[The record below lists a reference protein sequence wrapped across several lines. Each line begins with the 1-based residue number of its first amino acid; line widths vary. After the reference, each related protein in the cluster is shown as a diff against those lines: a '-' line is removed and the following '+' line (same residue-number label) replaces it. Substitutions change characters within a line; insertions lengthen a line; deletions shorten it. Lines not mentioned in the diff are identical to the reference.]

1 MIHNIWNPEMA
12 ENELIHDKDIR
23 EPLFDYL
30 EETYGKIRILEE
42 KMMGRSRADVVMVT
56 EDALYGIEI
65 KSDADTY
72 ARLARQVKDYDKYY
86 DRNIIVAGTKHAHSI
101 KDHVPEWWGI
111 ITVEEEDGR
120 LDFYFYREPEDNPK
134 LDINRKISILWRPEL
149 AHIQELNGM
158 ARYREKSKLF
168 VANKIVETVAYETL
182 SPQISEE
189 LFQRD
194 YTKIEETLNEFRK
207 ERTVKKRRRRR

>member
-1 MIHNIWNPEMA
+1 METVTP
-12 ENELIHDKDIR
+12 IHDRDIR

-56 EDALYGIEI
+56 DDALYGIEI

-72 ARLARQVKDYDKYY
+72 TRLARQIKDYDKYY
-86 DRNIIVAGTKHAHSI
+86 DYNIVVVGTRHAHSI
-101 KDHVPEWWGI
+101 REHVPEWWGI
-111 ITVEEEDGR
+111 ITVEDDGGS
-120 LDFYFYREPEDNPK
+120 LDFYYYRFPEKNPK
-134 LDINRKISILWRPEL
+134 VDMKRKISILWRPEL

-158 ARYREKSKLF
+158 PKYREKSKLF
-168 VANKIVETVAYETL
+168 VADKIIETVPAETL

-194 YTKIEETLNEFRK
+194 YTTIEETLNEFRK
-207 ERTVKKRRRRR
+207 ERIVKKRRRSR